1 LKDPFATASSYDRS
15 LVELVWAKADPIK
28 GNDAELWRR
37 DETGNWI
44 NRMDYGKRSQYGW
57 VIIERRGDLTPLNSL
72 DAMNLSSRSDDGGG
86 MGSLF
91 S

>member
-1 LKDPFATASSYDRS
+1 MKDPFAAAASYDRS
-15 LVELVWAKADPIK
+15 LVELVWAKAELIA

-57 VIIERRGDLTPLNSL
+57 VIIERRGDLLPLNSL
-72 DAMNLSSRSDDGGG
+72 DAMNQSSRDDGGG

-91 S
+91 